1 MEIRIGKGFGERQY
15 RIAAKG
21 FLFPAYR
28 YSVHASEE
36 RIQICIYAFF
46 NISVSFHT
54 MDSAIRRHT
63 HTEEQR
69 KPDDALLAIERHMCF
84 FLYLI

>member
-36 RIQICIYAFF
+36 HIQICIYVFF
-46 NISVSFHT
+46 NMSVSFHT

-69 KPDDALLAIERHMCF
+69 KPDDALLGH
-84 FLYLI
+84 